1 MKVIFLD
8 VDGVLNYR
16 GCKEMFNGLYGVD
29 EDRLDKLAEI
39 AHSTN
44 AAIVLTSTWKQLW
57 DNQPVNS
64 TSLDPM
70 AFYLVNKLKSRSLRL
85 TDRTEER
92 DPHQRGHGIKAWL
105 RKVPDIESWVVL
117 DDEVFPDYKECEIT
131 KRLVH
136 TSFEHGLTDKHVEK
150 AIKILNGA

>member
-39 AHSTN
+39 AHSTS

-70 AFYLVNKLKSRSLRL
+70 ALYLVNKLKSRGLRL
-85 TDRTEER
+85 TDRTEEK

-105 RKVPDIESWVVL
+105 RKVPNIESWVVL

-131 KRLVH
+131 KRFIH